1 MPQTHIP
8 PQLLQQSDK
17 ILIIAHLALGDFT
30 YLQNSLRA
38 LANVP
43 LRSGRFVGT
52 QHGLVRRPNP

>member
-38 LANVP
+38 LA
-43 LRSGRFVGT
+43 
-52 QHGLVRRPNP
+52 QA